1 MIEIARDYTYC
12 RFKKGDRVSDE
23 EVRQEIA
30 RLEYEKT
37 INKNIDSALK
47 VILNS
52 IFGVVGFQGFV
63 AYNKLV
69 AETVTAQ
76 SQSLIK
82 YTIKCINH
90 YFTNLWSLDT
100 KIHEILGLKETPP
113 NLKNKPTSYAD
124 TDSVMLCL
132 EQLYL
137 NSGYEGNKIDF
148 FLIVAEKGLLPYL
161 DMCLRKYID
170 SFNGFQVKPSG
181 AQSFKLKLEQ
191 ICESVLFVAKK
202 KYVKNVIWDEG
213 YICKP
218 LENIQIKGLEM
229 NQSSYPKFVRKKL
242 SDVVEW
248 ILSQREFDMGKLM
261 IKLRSIKDEFHSVD
275 VSEICATQRLNKFEK
290 YVLSDT
296 TEIKL
301 EPRTPEHVKASA
313 NFNHRLYNSKYK
325 FKYKPLKSGVK
336 VQFYISQDNVG
347 AFGFP
352 VGQYPMELAPPLDYD
367 LQFKKIFLNPLNN
380 ILESLELPSVK
391 SDLILFPSI
400 I

>member
-1 MIEIARDYTYC
+1 
-12 RFKKGDRVSDE
+12 
-23 EVRQEIA
+23 
-30 RLEYEKT
+30 
-37 INKNIDSALK
+37 
-47 VILNS
+47 
-52 IFGVVGFQGFV
+52 
-63 AYNKLV
+63 
-69 AETVTAQ
+69 
-76 SQSLIK
+76 
-82 YTIKCINH
+82 
-90 YFTNLWSLDT
+90 
-100 KIHEILGLKETPP
+100 
-113 NLKNKPTSYAD
+113 
-124 TDSVMLCL
+124 
-132 EQLYL
+132 
-137 NSGYEGNKIDF
+137 
-148 FLIVAEKGLLPYL
+148 
-161 DMCLRKYID
+161 
-170 SFNGFQVKPSG
+170 
-181 AQSFKLKLEQ
+181 
-191 ICESVLFVAKK
+191 
-202 KYVKNVIWDEG
+202 
-213 YICKP
+213 